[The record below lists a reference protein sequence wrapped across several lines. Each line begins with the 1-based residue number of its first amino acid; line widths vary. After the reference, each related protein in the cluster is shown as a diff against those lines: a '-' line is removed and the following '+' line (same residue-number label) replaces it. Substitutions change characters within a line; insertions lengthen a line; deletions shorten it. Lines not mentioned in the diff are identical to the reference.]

1 LTPVTTKPIKRCVWA
16 GGEAG
21 AMWTYHD
28 TEWGLP
34 NHDDRRHFEF
44 LVLEGAQAGLSW
56 STILNKR
63 AGYRKNFA
71 EFDPAVVARFTPKRV
86 DKILLDAGIVRNRMK
101 VESCVKNAQAFLE
114 IQEQLGSFDNFIWS
128 FVDGKPVVNTWQQT
142 KQIPA
147 STKQSDALAK
157 ALKQRGFKFC
167 GTTIMYA
174 HMQACGLV
182 NDHLVDCFRYAQVKD
197 TSRTA
202 QTRSA

>member
-1 LTPVTTKPIKRCVWA
+1 MDVKRCVWA
-16 GGEAG
+16 GTEAG

-34 NHDDRRHFEF
+34 NHDDHHHFEF

-71 EFDPAVVARFTPKRV
+71 AFDPAVVAKFTPARV
-86 DKILLDAGIVRNRMK
+86 EKILKDPGIVRNRMK
-101 VESCVKNAQAFLE
+101 VESCVKNAKAFLKVQDE
-114 IQEQLGSFDNFIWS
+114 LGSFDAFLWS
-128 FVDGKPVVNTWQQT
+128 FVGGQPIVNKWKQT
-142 KQIPA
+142 KQIPP
-147 STKQSDALAK
+147 SSKQSDALAK
-157 ALKQRGFKFC
+157 ALKQRGFGFC

-182 NDHLVDCFRYAQVKD
+182 NDHLVDCFRYKEVTD
-197 TSRTA
+197 TRRTGPR
-202 QTRSA
+202 RSA

>member
-1 LTPVTTKPIKRCVWA
+1 MDVKRCMWA
-16 GGEAG
+16 GPEAG

-63 AGYRKNFA
+63 AGYRRCFA
-71 EFDPAVVARFTPKRV
+71 EFDPTKVARFTPAKV
-86 DKILLDAGIVRNRMK
+86 DKILLDAGIVRNRLK
-101 VESCVKNAQAFLE
+101 VECTIGNAKGFLK
-114 IQEQLGSFDNFIWS
+114 IQEDFGSFDAFIWS
-128 FVDGKPVVNTWQQT
+128 FVDGVTVVNGWERP

-147 STKQSDALAK
+147 VSKQSDALAI
-157 ALKQRGFKFC
+157 ALKKRGFKFA
-167 GTTIMYA
+167 GSTIMYA

-182 NDHLVDCFRYAQVKD
+182 NDHLVSCARYAEITGTTETAKRPSA
-197 TSRTA
+197 SRNRRA
-202 QTRSA
+202 

>member
-1 LTPVTTKPIKRCVWA
+1 MDVKRCMWA
-16 GGEAG
+16 GREAG

-71 EFDPAVVARFTPKRV
+71 DFDPAVVAKLTPARV
-86 DKILLDAGIVRNRMK
+86 NKILLDASIVRNRMK
-101 VESCVKNAQAFLE
+101 VESCVNNAKAFLRVQAE
-114 IQEQLGSFDNFIWS
+114 HGSFDNFIWS
-128 FVDGKPVVNTWQQT
+128 FVGGQPIVNKWKRT

-147 STKQSDALAK
+147 SSKQSDALAK
-157 ALKQRGFKFC
+157 ALKQRGFNFC

-174 HMQACGLV
+174 HMQACGLI
-182 NDHLVDCFRYAQVKD
+182 NDHLADCFRYKECQVTD
-197 TSRTA
+197 TRRTGSR
-202 QTRSA
+202 RSA